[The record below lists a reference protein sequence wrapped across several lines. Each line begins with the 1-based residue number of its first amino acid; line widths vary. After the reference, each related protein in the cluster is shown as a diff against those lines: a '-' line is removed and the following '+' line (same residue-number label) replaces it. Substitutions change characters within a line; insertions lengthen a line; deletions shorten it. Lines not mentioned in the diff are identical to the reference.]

1 MIMGELKIFDVQ
13 NVDIGRRSIIV
24 SPPEPPADYLMADPK
39 NSIYIGRS
47 AVFNVPFH
55 WTFQRLTNPHIA
67 ITGITGSGKS
77 YLIKTFLLRAALVW
91 NANAVIIDWAGEYKS
106 WVKQVNGIVVALG
119 KGSYINLLDL
129 GGMKPSDRIKQV
141 IRSLEILTDIG
152 QYPEQRRLI
161 EEAIEKTYV
170 KLGFRLAEKDQRDA
184 LGNNLRPPTLK
195 DVQKTLQQTLEEG
208 TYEFPA
214 ELQNAL
220 YKIRKF
226 TTEGDDYFAE
236 QSTIDLDRLLT
247 SGLVSIDLS
256 GLPDETFRALG
267 ALTILQFIKEKMRF
281 EGWKPDRGVKLWVVL
296 DEAWKISRDE
306 NSDAVMIVREGRKYQ
321 FGLIVASQTPTDI
334 SEVIFSNVGT
344 VIMLRLKFEKYL
356 DYLQN
361 SLRFSNYIR
370 QQILG
375 FGMGQAA
382 VSMAYEQATPFS
394 ETFILKK
401 IDGEEP
407 IIDYF
412 LDIASILTEAQRRD
426 ETMPKSYSM
435 ERTAFK
441 KRIREMGLSEDKVEE
456 LATMIEKK
464 AKHFDAVDFVI
475 ELERRGV
482 TRKII
487 TVFFREI
494 GIDDSTII
502 NIFTRADQKK
512 TGLTERDIS
521 QVTLE

>member
-1 MIMGELKIFDVQ
+1 MGDLKIWDVQ
-13 NVDIGRRSIIV
+13 NVDVGRRSIIV
-24 SPPEPPADYLMADPK
+24 SPPEPPADFLMADPRD
-39 NSIYIGRS
+39 SIYLGRTS
-47 AVFNVPFH
+47 VFNVPFH
-55 WTFQRLTNPHIA
+55 WTFKRLTNPHIA

-77 YLIKTFLLRAALVW
+77 YLIKTFLLRASLVMNS
-91 NANAVIIDWAGEYKS
+91 NAIIIDWAGEYKA
-106 WVKQVNGIVVALG
+106 WVKQVGGIVVALG
-119 KGSYINLLDL
+119 RGSYLNLMDL
-129 GGMKPSDRIKQV
+129 GGMKPSDRIKQIV
-141 IRSLEILTDIG
+141 RSLEILTDVG

-161 EEAIEKTYV
+161 EQAIETTYV
-170 KLGFRLAEKDQRDA
+170 RAGFRLAEKEQKDS
-184 LGNNLRPPTLK
+184 LGKLLKPPTLK
-195 DVQKTLQQTLEEG
+195 DVQKVLQELLENG

-214 ELQNAL
+214 ELENAI
-220 YKIRKF
+220 YKIKRF
-226 TTEGDDYFAE
+226 TLEGDDYFAE
-236 QSTIDLDRLLT
+236 QSTIDLDKLLT
-247 SGLVSIDLS
+247 SGLVAMDLS

-267 ALTILQFIKEKMRF
+267 ALTILQYVKEKMRF
-281 EGWKPDRGVKLWVVL
+281 EGWKPDKGVKLWVVL
-296 DEAWKISRDE
+296 DEAWKISRE
-306 NSDAVMIVREGRKYQ
+306 ETSDAVLIVREGRKYQ

-344 VIMLRLKFEKYL
+344 VIMLRLKYEKYL
-356 DYLQN
+356 DYLQS
-361 SLRFSNYIR
+361 SLRFSDYMR

-375 FGMGQAA
+375 FGVGQAA
-382 VSMAYEQATPFS
+382 INMAYETATQFP

-412 LDIASILTEAQRRD
+412 IDIGSVLTEAQRKD
-426 ETMPKSYSM
+426 ETMPKSFSM

-441 KRIREMGLSEDKVEE
+441 KRMREVGLTDDKVEE

-464 AKHFDAVDFVI
+464 ARHLDAVDFVI
-475 ELERRGV
+475 ELERRGT
-482 TRKII
+482 TRKLI
-487 TVFFREI
+487 TTFFREL

>member
-1 MIMGELKIFDVQ
+1 
-13 NVDIGRRSIIV
+13 
-24 SPPEPPADYLMADPK
+24 
-39 NSIYIGRS
+39 
-47 AVFNVPFH
+47 
-55 WTFQRLTNPHIA
+55 
-67 ITGITGSGKS
+67 
-77 YLIKTFLLRAALVW
+77 
-91 NANAVIIDWAGEYKS
+91 
-106 WVKQVNGIVVALG
+106 
-119 KGSYINLLDL
+119 
-129 GGMKPSDRIKQV
+129 MKPSDRIKQV
-141 IRSLEILTDIG
+141 VRSLEILTDIG

-161 EEAIEKTYV
+161 EEAIEKTFL
-170 KLGFRLAEKDQRDA
+170 KLGFRLAEKGQKDA

-214 ELQNAL
+214 ELQNAI
-220 YKIRKF
+220 YKIKKF
-226 TTEGDDYFAE
+226 TSEGDDYFAE

-344 VIMLRLKFEKYL
+344 VITLRIKFEKYI

-361 SLRFSNYIR
+361 SLRFSNYMR

-382 VSMAYEQATPFS
+382 VSMAYEQATSFS

-441 KRIREMGLSEDKVEE
+441 KRMREMGLGEDKVEE
-456 LATMIEKK
+456 LATLIEKK

-475 ELERRGV
+475 EIERRGV

-487 TVFFREI
+487 TVFFREL